1 MDSIINKFFKKR
13 SELINQEIKENEN
26 KEAIAEN
33 LTILN
38 GSEWSGNIDSNN
50 NDLEIKY
57 IKYLILKLILN
68 KLKN

>member
-1 MDSIINKFFKKR
+1 MNTNVCNI
-13 SELINQEIKENEN
+13 ETEN